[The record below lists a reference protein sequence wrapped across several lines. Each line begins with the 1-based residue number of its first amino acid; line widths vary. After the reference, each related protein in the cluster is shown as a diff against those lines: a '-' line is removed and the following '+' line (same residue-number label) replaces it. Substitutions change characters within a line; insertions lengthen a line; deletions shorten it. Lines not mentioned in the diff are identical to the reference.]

1 MGQTG
6 SCCRTRHAA
15 FLHTDLH
22 DLPNV
27 KNGTI
32 FAIRWPDMASDI
44 LTNGKDE
51 FYNWLGP
58 PPTLPPPAAK
68 HFVQEAFLLGF
79 AMRKVLSIS

>member
-1 MGQTG
+1 
-6 SCCRTRHAA
+6 
-15 FLHTDLH
+15 
-22 DLPNV
+22 
-27 KNGTI
+27 
-32 FAIRWPDMASDI
+32 MASDI